1 MDLTWRSKTVF
12 AKAVDLGTGP
22 EPDVQGAPVDVAV
35 EMIEIAGAAILRE
48 GIAGPADASL
58 KVAGIMA

>member
-1 MDLTWRSKTVF
+1 MDLPWRSKTVF
-12 AKAVDLGTGP
+12 AKAVDLGAGP
-22 EPDVQGAPVDVAV
+22 EPDVHVAPVNVAV
-35 EMIEIAGAAILRE
+35 EMIEIACATTLRE